1 MSFQTTVIP
10 GLQTA
15 VNENSC
21 TGVWLTAT
29 NYLYNAYSIQ
39 LNSLNTVK
47 IQSGQDNKNLKLIIN
62 LQ

>member
-1 MSFQTTVIP
+1 MSFQTTVSP
-10 GLQTA
+10 GLQT
-15 VNENSC
+15 VNENWH

-47 IQSGQDNKNLKLIIN
+47 IQSGQYNKNLKLIIN
-62 LQ
+62 L